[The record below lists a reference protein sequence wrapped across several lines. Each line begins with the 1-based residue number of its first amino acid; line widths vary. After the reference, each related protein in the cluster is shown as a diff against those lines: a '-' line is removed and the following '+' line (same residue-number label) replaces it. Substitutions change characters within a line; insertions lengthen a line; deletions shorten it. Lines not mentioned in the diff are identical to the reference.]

1 MTAKYLQNSPFPAKQ
16 QICVDVTGFCALYVR
31 CARPWRHRASRSR
44 VGVESS
50 PESFAFISCT
60 SPSRAVSFSSLRTKT
75 NVARR
80 ASVGYFPASLRD
92 YSVFSVKRRSIEPEK
107 RWVWRRTGRARRRS
121 PSWTR
126 RKRSCSGP
134 TRRAPS
140 SSSPTLRCPAR
151 PKRRARPR
159 VSSTTRYKPIKHT
172 NEPSVRRP
180 RTRLSPNMAS

>member
-1 MTAKYLQNSPFPAKQ
+1 MTAKYLQNNPFPAKQ
-16 QICVDVTGFCALYVR
+16 QICVDVTSFCALYVG

-92 YSVFSVKRRSIEPEK
+92 YSVFSAKRRSIEPEK
-107 RWVWRRTGRARRRS
+107 DECGGVRAELADAHLPGHGGSGAARGRHAGLRVRVHRLYAAQPDPNAGPDPESARQ
-121 PSWTR
+121 P
-126 RKRSCSGP
+126 GIN
-134 TRRAPS
+134 A
-140 SSSPTLRCPAR
+140 
-151 PKRRARPR
+151 
-159 VSSTTRYKPIKHT
+159 
-172 NEPSVRRP
+172 
-180 RTRLSPNMAS
+180 